1 MNLKRPALGIDG
13 WIIIVPK
20 GCNSVVDDITMNL
33 NSHLLKAR
41 IAVLSCIVAMLV
53 ACTVEEEDSV
63 SEKVMMENC
72 SVEQITKAESPT
84 PDTSTRIDELE
95 TELYNLQQQTNNN
108 LGEQDKASY
117 EAQIVDL
124 SSQLEFA
131 NRQIK
136 EMEEVMSQVN
146 DMEADDSADKDA
158 SNALKN
164 NNEPLIKELE
174 ASQQRYQQ
182 SLTQL
187 AEAQDRIISLET
199 DLDTFRLADGTVESV
214 PGSNLDSND

>member
-1 MNLKRPALGIDG
+1 
-13 WIIIVPK
+13 
-20 GCNSVVDDITMNL
+20 MNL

-63 SEKVMMENC
+63 SEKVMMENS